1 MLFKL
6 ADNRFPSGPEH
17 DALGQINWFT
27 ETAIKIRVVMF
38 FGTLTGCSLFASPQP
53 GREVSCSYCVVI
65 NRKRRKGD

>member
-38 FGTLTGCSLFASPQP
+38 FGTLTGCSLLAKALNRVVKFPAAT
-53 GREVSCSYCVVI
+53 VSL
-65 NRKRRKGD
+65 